1 MNNTSPKIILIGM
14 IVLIVAAPIAVG
26 SVYIVTYSAMELL
39 IFSLLLLHLWTTD
52 FAVGQ
57 KTRDILPVFW
67 PARSIEQGATYLRGT
82 LLLMVPLFLFLM
94 FCLFQMIPLPLSF
107 LQKLSP
113 GTTAFYARLG
123 LSPSLHAP
131 SSMLHAPCSYL
142 HAPNSMLHAPCSLL
156 PLTLSLSATST
167 ALLKWFAYASVFFL
181 AATFPPHR
189 SLLPLIVALFVV
201 GFAEA
206 VYGLSGYLNQSDYLL
221 WFRKKYYLDSVTGTY
236 INRNHFAGL
245 MSLCIPVSL
254 GLFATR
260 IGSRAGHYGALSLYF
275 LFLGLVVM
283 VLGLIFSMSRM
294 GQFSLFA
301 GIVFVGALYIASLVR
316 RGRRRGSML
325 VIASLL
331 VLCLGGL
338 WGTWKGLGPVEERW
352 KTIEASY
359 EDRSI
364 IWQSTIKLFRN
375 FPLAGTGLGTY
386 ELAYPPYKPDKLG
399 AVIVDHAHNDYLEF
413 LSEVGLAGFIPWLAF
428 FLLFLV
434 FTIRAWFR
442 RRNTFSI
449 FIGAGGLAATVAL
462 LVHSLA
468 DFNLQI
474 PANAMLLFLVMGLTW
489 RVVNTSM
496 EQKSSMEHG
505 ATEAARSDRSSTEH
519 RAWSKRSSM
528 ERQKQ
533 HGAWSMEMFKVQSSR
548 FKVRKRGGFNIEH

>member
-82 LLLMVPLFLFLM
+82 LLLMLPLFLFLL
-94 FCLFQMIPLPLSF
+94 FCLFQMVPLPLSF

-113 GTTAFYARLG
+113 GATALYARLG
-123 LSPSLHAP
+123 LHAP
-131 SSMLHAPCSYL
+131 TSMLHAPCSMLPL
-142 HAPNSMLHAPCSLL
+142 HAPTSMLHAPCSLL

-167 ALLKWFAYASVFFL
+167 ALLKWFAYTSVFFL
-181 AATFPPHR
+181 AATFPPHLPFLGHCSNNSSSLDYSAVSSTLQAPR

-221 WFRKKYYLDSVTGTY
+221 WFRKKYYMDCVTGTY

-260 IGSRAGHYGALSLYF
+260 IGSRVRHYGALSLYF

-294 GQFSLFA
+294 GQFSLIV
-301 GIVFVGALYIASLVR
+301 GLVFVGALYIVSVIK

-325 VIASLL
+325 VFASLL

-338 WGTWKGLGPVEERW
+338 WGMWKGLGPVEERW
-352 KTIEASY
+352 STIEASY
-359 EDRSI
+359 ADRSI
-364 IWQSTIKLFRN
+364 IWQSTMKLFRN

-386 ELAYPPYKPDKLG
+386 VLAYPPYKPDKLG

-413 LSEVGLAGFIPWLAF
+413 LF
-428 FLLFLV
+428 
-434 FTIRAWFR
+434 
-442 RRNTFSI
+442 
-449 FIGAGGLAATVAL
+449 
-462 LVHSLA
+462 
-468 DFNLQI
+468 
-474 PANAMLLFLVMGLTW
+474 
-489 RVVNTSM
+489 
-496 EQKSSMEHG
+496 
-505 ATEAARSDRSSTEH
+505 
-519 RAWSKRSSM
+519 
-528 ERQKQ
+528 
-533 HGAWSMEMFKVQSSR
+533 
-548 FKVRKRGGFNIEH
+548 

>member
-1 MNNTSPKIILIGM
+1 MNNTSPKIILTGM

-82 LLLMVPLFLFLM
+82 LLLMLPLFLFLM
-94 FCLFQMIPLPLSF
+94 FCLFQMIPLPISF

-113 GTTAFYARLG
+113 GAAALYARLG
-123 LSPSLHAP
+123 LHAP
-131 SSMLHAPCSYL
+131 SSMLHAPSSMLPL
-142 HAPNSMLHAPCSLL
+142 HAPTSMLHAPCSLL

-167 ALLKWFAYASVFFL
+167 ALLKWMAYASVFFL

-189 SLLPLIVALFVV
+189 SLLPLIVALFVI

-206 VYGLSGYLNQSDYLL
+206 VYGLYGYLNQSDYLL
-221 WFRKKYYLDSVTGTY
+221 WFRKKYDMSSVTGTY

-254 GLFATR
+254 GLFASR
-260 IGSRAGHYGALSLYF
+260 ISSRAGHYGALSLYF
-275 LFLGLVVM
+275 LFMGLVIM

-294 GQFSLFA
+294 GQFSLIV
-301 GIVFVGALYIASLVR
+301 GMVFVGGLYIASIIK
-316 RGRRRGSML
+316 RGRRRSSTL

-331 VLCLGGL
+331 VLCLAGL
-338 WGTWKGLGPVEERW
+338 WGMWKGLGPVEERW
-352 KTIEASY
+352 STIEASY
-359 EDRSI
+359 ADRSLF
-364 IWQSTIKLFRN
+364 WQSTMKLVRN

-386 ELAYPPYKPDKLG
+386 VLAYPPYKPDKLG

-434 FTIRAWFR
+434 LTIRAWFR
-442 RRNTFSI
+442 RRNTFSV

-462 LVHSLA
+462 LTHSLA

-489 RVVNTSM
+489 RVVNSSK
-496 EQKSSMEHG
+496 EQ
-505 ATEAARSDRSSTEH
+505 
-519 RAWSKRSSM
+519 RA
-528 ERQKQ
+528 
-533 HGAWSMEMFKVQSSR
+533 
-548 FKVRKRGGFNIEH
+548 

>member
-26 SVYIVTYSAMELL
+26 SVYVVTYSAMELL

-57 KTRDILPVFW
+57 KTRALRPVFW

-82 LLLMVPLFLFLM
+82 LLLMLPLFLFLL
-94 FCLFQMIPLPLSF
+94 FCLFQMVPLPISF

-123 LSPSLHAP
+123 LHAP
-131 SSMLHAPCSYL
+131 SSMLHAPTSMLPL
-142 HAPNSMLHAPCSLL
+142 HAPTSTLHAPCSML

-167 ALLKWFAYASVFFL
+167 ALLKWMAYASVFFL
-181 AATFPPHR
+181 AATFPPHLSFFGHCSNNSSSLDYSAVSSTLHAPR

-254 GLFATR
+254 GLFASR
-260 IGSRAGHYGALSLYF
+260 IGSRVRHYGALSLYF

-364 IWQSTIKLFRN
+364 VWQSTMKLFRN

-386 ELAYPPYKPDKLG
+386 VLAYPPYKPDKFG

-442 RRNTFSI
+442 RRNTFSV

-462 LVHSLA
+462 LTHSLA

-489 RVVNTSM
+489 RAVNT
-496 EQKSSMEHG
+496 
-505 ATEAARSDRSSTEH
+505 
-519 RAWSKRSSM
+519 SM

-533 HGAWSMEMFKVQSSR
+533 HGATEAA
-548 FKVRKRGGFNIEH
+548 

>member
-1 MNNTSPKIILIGM
+1 MNNTSPKIILTGM

-82 LLLMVPLFLFLM
+82 LLLMLPLFLFLM
-94 FCLFQMIPLPLSF
+94 FCLFQMIPLPISF

-113 GTTAFYARLG
+113 GAAALYARLG
-123 LSPSLHAP
+123 LHAP
-131 SSMLHAPCSYL
+131 SSMLHAPSSMLPL
-142 HAPNSMLHAPCSLL
+142 HAPTSMLPLHAPTSMLYAPSSMLYAPSSMLPLHAPTSMLHAPCSLL

-167 ALLKWFAYASVFFL
+167 ALLKWMAYASVFFL

-189 SLLPLIVALFVV
+189 SLLPLIVALFVI

-206 VYGLSGYLNQSDYLL
+206 VYGLYGYLNQSDYLL
-221 WFRKKYYLDSVTGTY
+221 WFRKKYDMSSVTGTY

-254 GLFATR
+254 GLFASR
-260 IGSRAGHYGALSLYF
+260 ISSRAGHYGALSLYF
-275 LFLGLVVM
+275 LFMGLVIM

-294 GQFSLFA
+294 GQFSLIV
-301 GIVFVGALYIASLVR
+301 GMVFVGGLYIASIIK
-316 RGRRRGSML
+316 RGRRRSSTL

-331 VLCLGGL
+331 VLCLAGL
-338 WGTWKGLGPVEERW
+338 WGMWKGLGPVEERW
-352 KTIEASY
+352 STIEASY
-359 EDRSI
+359 ADRSLF
-364 IWQSTIKLFRN
+364 WQSTMKLVRN

-386 ELAYPPYKPDKLG
+386 VLAYPPYKPDKLG

-434 FTIRAWFR
+434 LTIRAWFR
-442 RRNTFSI
+442 RRNTFSV

-462 LVHSLA
+462 LTHSLA

-489 RVVNTSM
+489 RVVNSSK
-496 EQKSSMEHG
+496 EQ
-505 ATEAARSDRSSTEH
+505 
-519 RAWSKRSSM
+519 RA
-528 ERQKQ
+528 
-533 HGAWSMEMFKVQSSR
+533 
-548 FKVRKRGGFNIEH
+548 

>member
-1 MNNTSPKIILIGM
+1 M

-82 LLLMVPLFLFLM
+82 LLLMLPLFLFLM
-94 FCLFQMIPLPLSF
+94 FCLFQMIPLPISF

-113 GTTAFYARLG
+113 GAAALYARLG
-123 LSPSLHAP
+123 LHAP
-131 SSMLHAPCSYL
+131 SSMLHAPSSMLPL
-142 HAPNSMLHAPCSLL
+142 HAPTSMLHAPCSLL

-167 ALLKWFAYASVFFL
+167 ALLKWMAYASVFFL

-189 SLLPLIVALFVV
+189 SLLPLIVALFVI

-206 VYGLSGYLNQSDYLL
+206 VYGLYGYLNQSDYLL
-221 WFRKKYYLDSVTGTY
+221 WFRKKYDMSSVTGTY

-254 GLFATR
+254 GLFASR
-260 IGSRAGHYGALSLYF
+260 ISSRAGHYGALSLYF
-275 LFLGLVVM
+275 LFMGLVIM

-294 GQFSLFA
+294 GQFSLIV
-301 GIVFVGALYIASLVR
+301 GMVFVGGLYIASIIK
-316 RGRRRGSML
+316 RGRRRSSTL

-331 VLCLGGL
+331 VLCLAGL
-338 WGTWKGLGPVEERW
+338 WGMWKGLGPVEERW
-352 KTIEASY
+352 STIEASY
-359 EDRSI
+359 ADRSLF
-364 IWQSTIKLFRN
+364 WQSTMKLVRN

-386 ELAYPPYKPDKLG
+386 VLAYPPYKPDKLG

-434 FTIRAWFR
+434 LTIRAWFR
-442 RRNTFSI
+442 RRNTFSV

-462 LVHSLA
+462 LTHSLA

-489 RVVNTSM
+489 RVVNSSK
-496 EQKSSMEHG
+496 EQ
-505 ATEAARSDRSSTEH
+505 
-519 RAWSKRSSM
+519 RA
-528 ERQKQ
+528 
-533 HGAWSMEMFKVQSSR
+533 
-548 FKVRKRGGFNIEH
+548 

>member
-82 LLLMVPLFLFLM
+82 LLLMLPLFLFLM
-94 FCLFQMIPLPLSF
+94 FCLFQMIPLPISF

-113 GTTAFYARLG
+113 GAAALYARLG
-123 LSPSLHAP
+123 LHAP
-131 SSMLHAPCSYL
+131 SSMLHAPSSMLPL
-142 HAPNSMLHAPCSLL
+142 HAPTSMLHAPCSLL

-167 ALLKWFAYASVFFL
+167 ALLKWMAYASVFFL

-189 SLLPLIVALFVV
+189 SLLPLIVALFVI

-206 VYGLSGYLNQSDYLL
+206 VYGLYGYLNQSDYLL
-221 WFRKKYYLDSVTGTY
+221 WFRKKYDMSSVTGTY

-254 GLFATR
+254 GLFASR
-260 IGSRAGHYGALSLYF
+260 ISSRAGHYGALSLYF
-275 LFLGLVVM
+275 LFMGLVIM

-294 GQFSLFA
+294 GQFSLIV
-301 GIVFVGALYIASLVR
+301 GMVFVGGLYIASIIK
-316 RGRRRGSML
+316 RGRRRSSTL

-331 VLCLGGL
+331 VLCLAGL
-338 WGTWKGLGPVEERW
+338 WGMWKGLGPVEERW
-352 KTIEASY
+352 STIEASY
-359 EDRSI
+359 ADRSLF
-364 IWQSTIKLFRN
+364 WQSTMKLVRN

-386 ELAYPPYKPDKLG
+386 VLAYPPYKPDKLG

-434 FTIRAWFR
+434 LTIRAWFR
-442 RRNTFSI
+442 RRNTFSV

-462 LVHSLA
+462 LTHSLA

-489 RVVNTSM
+489 RVVNSSK
-496 EQKSSMEHG
+496 EQ
-505 ATEAARSDRSSTEH
+505 
-519 RAWSKRSSM
+519 RA
-528 ERQKQ
+528 
-533 HGAWSMEMFKVQSSR
+533 
-548 FKVRKRGGFNIEH
+548 